1 MNRTKGIIAVVI
13 AYFVWGILPAYW
25 KLLQAVPADRILAH
39 RIVWSFA
46 FLLLAVPIFKK
57 TAILRKLRQQKKEIM
72 QLGLAAILVTV
83 NWLTYIYSVNSGQ
96 ILASSLGYYINPL
109 FSIALGAIFF
119 RERFKSI
126 QILAIGLAVAGV
138 AVITVYFGRLPWIS
152 LVLAFTFGIYGLL
165 KKKIQIDAAVGLVVE
180 TGVIFLPALA
190 YLMFT
195 PPAGL
200 VKSETITVPAFLA
213 AGSPL
218 LWFLLPF
225 SGLVTAI
232 PLLLFTYS
240 AQNLD
245 LSLVGFLQYLAPTL
259 MLLLG
264 VVVYGEPFTYAHAIC
279 FGLIWLG
286 LSIYTISKL
295 RPGSKARKKI
305 CNAYPDD

>member
-57 TAILRKLRQQKKEIM
+57 TAAVRKLRRQKKEIM

-126 QILAIGLAVAGV
+126 QILAIVLAVAGV
-138 AVITVYFGRLPWIS
+138 AVITIYYGRLPWIS

-165 KKKIQIDAAVGLVVE
+165 KKKIQIDAAVGLAVE

-218 LWFLLPF
+218 LWFLLPV

-286 LSIYTISKL
+286 LSIYTFSKL
-295 RPGSKARKKI
+295 RGKHIA
-305 CNAYPDD
+305 

>member
-57 TAILRKLRQQKKEIM
+57 TAAVRKLRRQKKEIM

-126 QILAIGLAVAGV
+126 QILAIVLAVAGV
-138 AVITVYFGRLPWIS
+138 AVITIYYGRLPWIS

-165 KKKIQIDAAVGLVVE
+165 KKKIQIDAAVGLAVE

-218 LWFLLPF
+218 LWFLLPV

-286 LSIYTISKL
+286 LSIYTFSKL